1 MFIVLISLDFFH
13 HSKYQ
18 NVLMKKYLEKN
29 CEIFQRRLH
38 IKSNDKNMLHI
49 LVSYNE
55 SYFGNNNDNG
65 LSHLPKL

>member
-1 MFIVLISLDFFH
+1 MRFA
-13 HSKYQ
+13 
-18 NVLMKKYLEKN
+18 KKYFENN
-29 CEIFQRRLH
+29 CETFQRRLH